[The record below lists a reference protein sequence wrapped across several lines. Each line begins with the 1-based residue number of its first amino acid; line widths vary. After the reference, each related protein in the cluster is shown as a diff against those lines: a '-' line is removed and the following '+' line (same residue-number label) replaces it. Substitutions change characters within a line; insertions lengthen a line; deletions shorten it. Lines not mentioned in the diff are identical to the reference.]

1 MYLLIFECPYFDFMN
16 KLLAV
21 FLHLC
26 ICAAYGQTAEVAK
39 FAEVQKVLSSANDT
53 TYIVNFWATWCV
65 PCVKEFP
72 AFQELAHKHRNEKV
86 KLVMISLDFASERE
100 KTLVPFLAKHPIE
113 AKVLLLDEPDY
124 NSWIDK
130 VDKAWGGEIPVTL
143 MINVAKGIHGFF
155 DHDFTPQSLEETFT
169 KTINKQQ

>member
-1 MYLLIFECPYFDFMN
+1 MFPFN
-16 KLLAV
+16 S
-21 FLHLC
+21 
-26 ICAAYGQTAEVAK
+26 AA
-39 FAEVQKVLSSANDT
+39 
-53 TYIVNFWATWCV
+53 
-65 PCVKEFP
+65 
-72 AFQELAHKHRNEKV
+72 HR
-86 KLVMISLDFASERE
+86 LGLTHSDSL
-100 KTLVPFLAKHPIE
+100 TCHHLAKHPIE

-143 MINVAKGIHGFF
+143 MINGARGIHSFF